1 MQTLAPPAPDFGPR
15 PVLPVRIPGPADERF
30 GKAPQPLNPEAVAAL
45 GHTTLG
51 SEGVAISAAPTP
63 FVPRK
68 HVPTNIDQPDQGEQP
83 LIDLESMAGY
93 RTSERPHSMASF
105 VISPPDAAPKHV
117 FRPAHRADKTT
128 GPNQRRLVNTHRN
141 PAGGLLARIG
151 ITGRRGNHRAV
162 ASTRPGNSRPPRH
175 R

>member
-15 PVLPVRIPGPADERF
+15 PVLPVRTPGPADERF

-51 SEGVAISAAPTP
+51 SEIVDGAAAQRFTPRP
-63 FVPRK
+63 FVPI
-68 HVPTNIDQPDQGEQP
+68 HIDQNEKGNGSFF
-83 LIDLESMAGY
+83 DLGNLEGYRSSPRPESMAVFA
-93 RTSERPHSMASF
+93 TLPA
-105 VISPPDAAPKHV
+105 DAAPKHA

-128 GPNQRRLVNTHRN
+128 GPNQRRPVNTHRN
-141 PAGGLLARIG
+141 PAGGLLARLG